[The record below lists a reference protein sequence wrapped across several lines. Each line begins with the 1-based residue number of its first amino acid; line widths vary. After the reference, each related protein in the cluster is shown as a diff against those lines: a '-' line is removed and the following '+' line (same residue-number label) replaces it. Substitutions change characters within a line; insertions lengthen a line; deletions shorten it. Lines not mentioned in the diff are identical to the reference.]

1 MIKKN
6 SSIFLFVLVLYSIF
20 CAIQLGVT
28 WDTFF
33 YYELGKDRLDYLL
46 SLGTDDSFKRVP
58 HSKYLPGAYST
69 ISAFFV
75 QFFPK
80 KYLVESLYF
89 LNLSF
94 SFLTLVGI
102 YKISKEL
109 FNKDIGR
116 ITFLLCF
123 FNPIFFGHMAMNH
136 NDNILA
142 FSNVWFFY
150 LLLKYFKKQ
159 YEPSCRN
166 KYVILSGLSLGLGLG
181 VRSSFIITILPFFI
195 FIFLDYIYSK
205 SLFSKKFSNK
215 KFSLDILKVLGI
227 AYFFMVLFWPQTHLN
242 ILTKP
247 FLLTLEGL
255 SYGFGVP
262 FIMLNGEIYL
272 TQQFPKN
279 YILTNLLY
287 KLPEV
292 IILSYIIFIFLFI
305 KISKYLNNIFESF
318 YNKILLIVLIIILPN
333 LLLFLSPYSPYDGLR
348 FFLYLIPYISIIPSI
363 LIFFLIKNLKNNF
376 YKAFSVTV
384 FIFFIFNIINFFYL
398 TPYHY
403 VYLNLL
409 AGKNTNHSNKFEND
423 YWGVSS
429 KKLISKIQESK
440 IIKKGSLVK
449 FATCGIEE
457 KAQIEYLKKIKNLNF
472 RMVNKSDDYDF
483 ILMNNR
489 IIFDQK
495 IDSNKIETCYEKF
508 SGIDILDIKVR
519 GLVISKITQTK
530 P

>member
-6 SSIFLFVLVLYSIF
+6 SSIFLFVLILYSIF
-20 CAIQLGVT
+20 CSIQLGVT

-46 SLGTDDSFKRVP
+46 SLGNDDSFKRVP

-89 LNLSF
+89 INLLF
-94 SFLTLVGI
+94 SFLSLVGI

-109 FNKDIGR
+109 FNKEIGR

-123 FNPIFFGHMAMNH
+123 FNPIFFGHMSMNH
-136 NDNILA
+136 NDNVLA
-142 FSNVWFFY
+142 FSNIWFFY
-150 LLLKYFKKQ
+150 LLLKYFKNQ
-159 YEPSCRN
+159 NDPPYRN

-181 VRSSFIITILPFFI
+181 VRSSFIITTLPFFI
-195 FIFLDYIYSK
+195 FIFIDYIFSK

-215 KFSLDILKVLGI
+215 KFYLDSLKVLGI
-227 AYFFMVLFWPQTHLN
+227 AYFFMILFWPQTHEN
-242 ILTKP
+242 IFTKP
-247 FLLTLEGL
+247 FLLALEGL

-262 FIMLNGEIYL
+262 FIMINGEIFL
-272 TQQFPKN
+272 TQEFPKN
-279 YILTNLLY
+279 YILINLLY
-287 KLPEV
+287 KLPEI
-292 IILSYIIFIFLFI
+292 IILSYIIFIFLFF
-305 KISKYLNNIFESF
+305 KISKYFNNDFKSF
-318 YNKILLIVLIIILPN
+318 NNKIFLLVLIITLPN
-333 LLLFLSPYSPYDGLR
+333 IFLFLSPYSPYDGLR

-363 LIFFLIKNLKNNF
+363 LIFFLIKNLKYHI
-376 YKAFSVTV
+376 YKTLSVTIL
-384 FIFFIFNIINFFYL
+384 IFFILNIVNFFYL
-398 TPYHY
+398 TPFHY

-409 AGKNTNHSNKFEND
+409 AGKNSNHSSKFEND

-429 KKLISKIQESK
+429 KKLIAKIKNSK
-440 IIKKGSLVK
+440 IIKNRSLLR

-457 KAQIEYLKKIKNLNF
+457 KAQVEYLKKMKNLNF
-472 RMVNKSDDYDF
+472 KMVSKSDDYDF

-489 IIFDQK
+489 IIFDQ
-495 IDSNKIETCYEKF
+495 DVNSNKIETCFERF
-508 SGIDILDIKVR
+508 SGNDIINISVR
-519 GLVISKITQTK
+519 GLVISKIVK
-530 P
+530 AER